1 MRNLKIE
8 EAIAAVTQKQNECKK
23 IVKKYATFMT
33 ITTFVAPI
41 LLFIIMERRFA
52 ISFLLFAAIPIYVT
66 PRIPK
71 VEETLEEYRSF
82 YKNVFVSTVVADI
95 DSNFAY

>member
-41 LLFIIMERRFA
+41 LLFIIME
-52 ISFLLFAAIPIYVT
+52 
-66 PRIPK
+66 
-71 VEETLEEYRSF
+71 
-82 YKNVFVSTVVADI
+82 
-95 DSNFAY
+95 

>member
-1 MRNLKIE
+1 MRNQKIE

-41 LLFIIMERRFA
+41 LIFIIMERRFE
-52 ISFLLFAAIPIYVT
+52 IFFLFLQSSQYTSRRGFQ
-66 PRIPK
+66 K
-71 VEETLEEYRSF
+71 
-82 YKNVFVSTVVADI
+82 
-95 DSNFAY
+95 